1 MRTRVYR
8 PEAEALRDGPER
20 TPVKRKPVKPVLQA
34 AHRAINALHL
44 KSYEIYQ
51 PVLVA
56 GAHTTSARD
65 CQVRWDAIEKVLE
78 ATEAKSLVDLGCS
91 EGYYVVQ
98 AARKG
103 LPFAVGVDF
112 DQRRAF
118 TCMNQVILN
127 DLQHAGFMMGSVD
140 PAFIAALPRFD
151 AVIFLSVLH
160 HLLYQRGQ
168 DFCHDLLVALREK
181 VGKVMFFEMGQSD
194 ETKESWAKQV
204 PDMGPDPHAW
214 IERFLLDAG
223 FSRAEKIAL
232 APAFSGQVN
241 RAVFAVYP

>member
-1 MRTRVYR
+1 MN
-8 PEAEALRDGPER
+8 
-20 TPVKRKPVKPVLQA
+20 RKPVKPVLQA
-34 AHRAINALHL
+34 AHRAINSLHL
-44 KSYEIYQ
+44 RSYEIYQ

-56 GAHTTSARD
+56 GTHSDSARD
-65 CQVRWDAIEKVLE
+65 CQLRWDAIEKVLDSSG
-78 ATEAKSLVDLGCS
+78 AQSLVDLGCS

-98 AARKG
+98 AALKG
-103 LPFAVGVDF
+103 LPFAMGVDF

-140 PAFIAALPRFD
+140 LDFVKAIPRFD

-160 HLLYQRGQ
+160 HLLYQRGEE
-168 DFCHDLLVALREK
+168 FCQELLVALREK

-194 ETKESWAKQV
+194 ETKESWAKNV

-214 IERFLLDAG
+214 IEKFVLSAG
-223 FSRAEKIAL
+223 FSKCEKIAL
-232 APAFSGQVN
+232 APAFSGQVD